1 MARDVRINKPDGSM
15 YKEAE
20 LEEVLAR
27 VYSSDLFLAQ
37 VDEDAECLK
46 LSSVQNFNTNG
57 ERVEI
62 EEG

>member
-1 MARDVRINKPDGSM
+1 M

-57 ERVEI
+57 ESVEI
-62 EEG
+62 EES

>member
-46 LSSVQNFNTNG
+46 LSSVQNFNNEG
-57 ERVEI
+57 ESVEI
-62 EEG
+62 EES